1 MRGDDVLD
9 NGLYRKNRDENRKK
23 DEKEHGPDMNAI
35 DYEEETLT
43 YKKWERPV
51 SITEKKS
58 AFFSVFD
65 EKAIN
70 RTRSV
75 FDRQAVFHIEG
86 DDDGQV

>member
-1 MRGDDVLD
+1 MRNDDVLD
-9 NGLYRKNRDENRKK
+9 NDLFRKNRKENIKR
-23 DEKEHGPDMNAI
+23 DEKEHGPDMNAV
-35 DYEEETLT
+35 DYEEETMT

-51 SITEKKS
+51 SITERKD

-75 FDRQAVFHIEG
+75 FDSLALFHTG
-86 DDDGQV
+86 VDDGQV